1 MSKKSN
7 HNTQGN
13 EAKQSSRVA
22 SHFFWQI
29 AEGAGD
35 FLREMANLRDDGVAR
50 FQQRYDPFFNRYEK
64 SELLQLRDELRALWT
79 GGKKMPET
87 LAADWDEDLA
97 AASGTLLEE
106 WICNRWLRR
115 TRGGL
120 VIFFGAIQADPYA
133 LPALLAYS
141 AYLCGKRMRVCL
153 NGDCPAPYFVAG
165 RRDQRY
171 CSTECAAPAKLAA
184 KRRSW
189 HRHKRQWL
197 KQRKRAKTRRRT
209 KQ

>member
-7 HNTQGN
+7 HNAQRNG
-13 EAKQSSRVA
+13 AKESSRVA
-22 SHFFWQI
+22 SRFFWRI

-35 FLREMANLRDDGVAR
+35 FLREMANLRDDGIVR
-50 FQQRYDPFFNRYEK
+50 FQQRYDPYFNRYEK

-79 GGKKMPET
+79 GGKQMPET
-87 LAADWDEDLA
+87 IAADWDEDLA

-115 TRGGL
+115 NRGGL
-120 VIFFGAIQADPYA
+120 VILFGDIQADPYV

-141 AYLCGKRMRVCL
+141 AHLCRKRMQVCL
-153 NGDCPAPYFVAG
+153 NGDCPAPYFVAS

-171 CSTECAAPAKLAA
+171 CSHECAAPAMRAA

-189 HRHKRQWL
+189 HRHKGQWL
-197 KQRKRAKTRRRT
+197 KQRKRTKTRRRT